1 MSQHSNEGE
10 MEQFA
15 SSLIET
21 VEKPNK
27 SLVANHR
34 VGSRVR
40 HPTEQGYWHGVRDL
54 ISGSWVPGGV
64 GCNLLSPL
72 QWICAFSNP
81 LKAILLFSNTC
92 RIRSDII
99 IWVWRLFILFLPC
112 SSITSKNCFLLR
124 SSATSGGV
132 GNPLLGSTKLPS
144 TVTQ

>member
-40 HPTEQGYWHGVRDL
+40 RPTEQGYWHGVRDL

-72 QWICAFSNP
+72 QWICAIH
-81 LKAILLFSNTC
+81 LKQYCSSAILVGFVQTLLFGSGGFLFSSYLVPVLQA
-92 RIRSDII
+92 RI
-99 IWVWRLFILFLPC
+99 VPY
-112 SSITSKNCFLLR
+112 
-124 SSATSGGV
+124 
-132 GNPLLGSTKLPS
+132 
-144 TVTQ
+144 